1 MHFKAKRVAA
11 WAAVFASASLF
22 GTGVANAKDDTV
34 TLRFEHFLPANSNA
48 QVNVIEPWCND
59 LKTESKG
66 RIQCEI
72 YPSMQLGGKPSQLN
86 DQVRH
91 GVVDIVWTA
100 LGYSAGSF
108 PRSEVLELPF
118 MLPDNGQAASKIIWD
133 YATTYGKD
141 DFTPYKVLAVY
152 SDVGGTLHT
161 TKKDVKTVDDLKG
174 LRIRASTRLASRFL
188 ESVGATPV
196 SMPPSQI
203 ADSLSKGVLDG
214 ALAAWEVVP
223 PTKLD
228 ETTFYHTQTGPNQ
241 AATTITTLAVLMNK
255 QRYEGLP
262 ADLRAI
268 LDKYSGE
275 ALTMRFAA
283 AWDKATAQ
291 VVKTISAN
299 PKQHVNSWSADTYAA
314 LKAKSQPVVDEWL
327 AAKVKNVDKQ
337 ALYDGLEKLV
347 KEQAPALVH

>member
-1 MHFKAKRVAA
+1 MHFNTKRFAT
-11 WAAVFASASLF
+11 WSAVFASATLL
-22 GTGVANAKDDTV
+22 GMGVAQAKDDSI

-48 QVNVIEPWCND
+48 QVNVIEPWCDD
-59 LKTESKG
+59 LNKESDG
-66 RIQCEI
+66 RIKCEI

-86 DQVRH
+86 DLVRH

-118 MLPDNGQAASKIIWD
+118 MLPSDGRVASKIIWD
-133 YATTYGKD
+133 YANSYGKE
-141 DFTPYKVLAVY
+141 DFAPYKVLAVY
-152 SDVGGTLHT
+152 SDVGGTVHT
-161 TKKDVKTVDDLKG
+161 TKKEVKTVDDMKG

-188 ESVGATPV
+188 DSIGATPV

-228 ETTFYHTQTGPNQ
+228 ETTFYHTQTGPDQ

-255 QRYEGLP
+255 QRYEGMP
-262 ADLRAI
+262 DDLKAI

-275 ALTMRFAA
+275 AMTERFAQ
-283 AWDKATAQ
+283 AWHKATTS
-291 VVKTISAN
+291 VEKKVSEE
-299 PKQHVNSWSADTYAA
+299 PKQHVLTWSDDAYQGM
-314 LKAKSQPVVDEWL
+314 KKQSQSVIDEWL
-327 AAKVKNVDKQ
+327 ADKKDGIDKQ

-347 KEQAPALVH
+347 KDQAPDFVH

>member
-1 MHFKAKRVAA
+1 MRLKAKHIALWTAA
-11 WAAVFASASLF
+11 FASASMLSM
-22 GTGVANAKDDTV
+22 GAAQAKDDTV

-48 QVNVIEPWCND
+48 QVNVIEPWCDD
-59 LKTESKG
+59 LNKESKG

-72 YPSMQLGGKPSQLN
+72 YPSMQLGGKPSELN
-86 DQVRH
+86 DMVRH

-118 MLPDNGQAASKIIWD
+118 MLPTDGRVASKIIWD
-133 YATTYGKD
+133 FANSYGKE
-141 DFTPYKVLAVY
+141 DFAPYKVLAVY
-152 SDVGGTLHT
+152 SDVGGTVHT
-161 TKKDVKTVDDLKG
+161 TKKEVKTIDDMAG
-174 LRIRASTRLASRFL
+174 LRLRASTRLASRFL

-228 ETTFYHTQTGPNQ
+228 ETTFYHTQTGQDQ

-255 QRYEGLP
+255 QRFDGLP
-262 ADLRAI
+262 DDLKAI
-268 LDKYSGE
+268 IDKYSGQ
-275 ALTMRFAA
+275 ALTDRFAM
-283 AWDKATAQ
+283 AWHKATTSIEEK
-291 VVKTISAN
+291 VSAN
-299 PKQHVNSWSADTYAA
+299 PKQTVVTWSDDAYQAMKK
-314 LKAKSQPVVDEWL
+314 KAQSVTDEWM
-327 AAKVKNVDKQ
+327 ANDKNNIDKQ
-337 ALYDGLEKLV
+337 ALYDGLQTLV
-347 KEQAPALVH
+347 KEQAPAFVH